1 MSAVLERT
9 PLPPNPA
16 AEATAFL
23 QAVESGNDTPMLLGN
38 FTALKWPVSK
48 FLTDCSA
55 EDRALLFKACHL
67 AMTVSNG
74 PNSERAAVMALRA
87 FVTSVAVH
95 YGEERKEV

>member
-1 MSAVLERT
+1 MSAVMERA

-23 QAVESGNDTPMLLGN
+23 QAVESGEDKPMLLGN

-55 EDRALLFKACHL
+55 EDRALLFKACNL